1 LKELE
6 GVAQSLNDTPRQWNA
21 DEPPGKHQLET
32 IVVPAFE
39 RLTSHRFLP
48 HAVPS
53 APGAPRL
60 TPHERGLAAT
70 LERCGMLKTGIVWV
84 PPAFLGEAGRWVV
97 FNDRI
102 SNLRAI
108 RRAGAHRHH
117 YNIHTDI
124 REAAK
129 PRFQKGLAAK
139 QAKGSACGNNLT

>member
-1 LKELE
+1 MEC
-6 GVAQSLNDTPRQWNA
+6 R
-21 DEPPGKHQLET
+21 EPPGKHQLET
-32 IVVPAFE
+32 IVVRAFE
-39 RLTSHRFLP
+39 RPTSHRFLP

-53 APGAPRL
+53 APGAPQL

-84 PPAFLGEAGRWVV
+84 PPAFLGEAGRWV
-97 FNDRI
+97 FNDWI

-117 YNIHTDI
+117 YIIHTDNVK
-124 REAAK
+124 RRSHA
-129 PRFQKGLAAK
+129 QKGLAAK